1 MPLTS
6 QFRWL
11 TNTRFNRIIGRL
23 AAKVEIERPLIYLN
37 RLNLVPAFDDE
48 LTGRF
53 TGKILAADLIADDQ
67 EAVVQES
74 MTLDVV
80 TTSAPNIKHG
90 QRLGQKLLNRIDQ
103 LSKTPNVAGENA
115 LRDWDSKVAANLL
128 LGVRWRMNVLACAM
142 MIDSLN
148 YDRLGVKISSATWG
162 MPAALKVTVSNA
174 WSVAA
179 SGTPIADILALDQYA
194 SVNYGITYDKVTMG
208 TSDFRNMVATTEFA
222 NKATLVVQAPVAGF
236 LLTSAALRTKSDPE
250 MLNLAGMVLGKKIE
264 LDNFVFNTRANNGT
278 IQTARALPAGT
289 VLLSRTQDERDDN
302 IMDMANGMPTE
313 SLVAGMIG
321 GNRFGALPTNQY
333 GPIGYYTAREDL
345 NPPDVVSWAVAKAFP
360 RKMVPEATAVLL
372 GV

>member
-1 MPLTS
+1 MAVPT
-6 QFRWL
+6 QMRWFA
-11 TNTRFNRIIGRL
+11 NARFNRIIGRL

-48 LTGRF
+48 LTARF
-53 TGKILAADLIADDQ
+53 TGKILAADLVADDQ

-80 TTSAPNIKHG
+80 TNAAPNIKHG
-90 QRLGQKLLNRIDQ
+90 QRLGQKLLNRLDM
-103 LSKTPNVAGENA
+103 LSKTANVQGENA
-115 LRDWDSKVAANLL
+115 LRDWDSKIAANLL
-128 LGVRWRMNVLACAM
+128 LGVRWRLNALACAM
-142 MIDSLN
+142 MIDSFS
-148 YDRLGVKISSATWG
+148 YDRLGVKISGATWG

-208 TSDFRNMVATTEFA
+208 TADFRNMVATTEFA
-222 NKATLVVQAPVAGF
+222 AKATLVVQSPVAGF
-236 LLTSAALRTKSDPE
+236 QLTPTVLRTKADDE
-250 MLNLAGMVLGKKIE
+250 MLRLAGMVLGKKIE
-264 LDNFVFNTRANNGT
+264 LDNFVFNQKRNNGEVV
-278 IQTARALPAGT
+278 QFRALPTGT

-302 IMDMANGMPTE
+302 VMDMANGIPTE

-321 GNRFGALPTNQY
+321 GNRFGSLPANAY
-333 GPIGYYTAREDL
+333 GPIGYYTGREDL
-345 NPPDVVSWAVAKAFP
+345 NPPDVVAWAVAKAFP
-360 RKMVPEATAVLL
+360 RKFVPEATAVLN